1 MKKKITRL
9 AQLASYKTAA
19 EILCTVVKDFGSMS
33 LSETERCIESVSVD
47 DFAVRVKAN
56 LPDNKNIWL
65 LVGILPNRKPSPY
78 DLIGKDEL
86 DQILLDENLYK
97 LCFVWVIPN
106 PDKPPKFNP
115 ITSEMIKKF
124 ADADK
129 NLLDMISMSV
139 ILPND
144 EFWK

>member
-19 EILCTVVKDFGSMS
+19 EILCTVVEEFDSMS
-33 LSETERCIESVSVD
+33 LIEAERCIESVSVD
-47 DFAVRVKAN
+47 DFAVRIKAHF
-56 LPDNKNIWL
+56 PDNRKIQL
-65 LVGILPNRKPSPY
+65 LIGILPNRKPSPY

-86 DQILLDENLYK
+86 EKILLDENLYK

-106 PDKPPKFNP
+106 PDKPPKCNP
-115 ITSEMIKKF
+115 ITSEMITKF

-144 EFWK
+144 EFWA